1 MLSPPLAKVTPA
13 TVHALTFALLAIAAF
28 ALVVTGGVIFLIT
41 RGLTKSIG
49 SMETATDRL
58 GAGNLT
64 VKYDDSGKDEI
75 AHISQILNVMAASL
89 REVMT
94 SIRKESIETAK
105 RAVTLVAKFIV
116 DDASQTG
123 LVVKTK

>member
-1 MLSPPLAKVTPA
+1 
-13 TVHALTFALLAIAAF
+13 
-28 ALVVTGGVIFLIT
+28 
-41 RGLTKSIG
+41 
-49 SMETATDRL
+49 METATDRL

-64 VKYDDSGKDEI
+64 GKYDDSGKDEI

-105 RAVTLVAKFIV
+105 RAETLVAKFIV
-116 DDASQTG
+116 DDASQSG
-123 LVVKTK
+123 LVATTK